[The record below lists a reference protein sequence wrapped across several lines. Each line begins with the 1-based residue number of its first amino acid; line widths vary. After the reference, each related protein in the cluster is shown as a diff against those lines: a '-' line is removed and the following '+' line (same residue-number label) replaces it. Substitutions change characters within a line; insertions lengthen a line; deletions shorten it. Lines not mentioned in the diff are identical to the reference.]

1 RDAPDHRLEDQTLP
15 RQLRDLVQRVERVPQ
30 MVEDPHEEHIVE
42 TRAEEIDVVHVQPPE
57 LDVQTVHLGREP
69 RLSQVSL
76 VVVDAQDPGPTPTET
91 LSVEP
96 RVAPDVQDR
105 RTRQVLGEMPPDVQ
119 PDLLEEVAER
129 MVRCRPNPMP
139 EVDVVEPG
147 PQFRHPGPELRDPQ
161 RPMRPRYRRVH
172 GRLSTEEVNS
182 TARTNAAPGNFHS
195 PEIDPRTA

>member
-1 RDAPDHRLEDQTLP
+1 MWSGYR
-15 RQLRDLVQRVERVPQ
+15 
-30 MVEDPHEEHIVE
+30 MVEDPMKEHIVE

-105 RTRQVLGEMPPDVQ
+105 AARQVLGEMPPDVQ

-129 MVRCRPNPMP
+129 MVRCRPNPMS
-139 EVDVVEPG
+139 EVDVVNQG
-147 PQFRHPGPELRDPQ
+147 PVPTPAWPETRNDRCAPD
-161 RPMRPRYRRVH
+161 
-172 GRLSTEEVNS
+172 TDES
-182 TARTNAAPGNFHS
+182 TADSPPKSTPPPARTPPGQLPF
-195 PEIDPRTA
+195 P